1 LAPPDPSASPFG
13 IHSTGSP
20 QLLDTSLQFHQNKPA
35 GIECSHEE
43 TQSLMI
49 SSNDAQEFRCRDV
62 SAPMSTNFK
71 LAEATPVTTTE
82 LRPPQSAG
90 LGNSASLSVNSGG
103 TAMVGKKRSRASR
116 RAPTTLLNT
125 DPSNFRAMVQRFTG
139 IPETPFGYSS
149 MNPTFSAHV
158 SQQGWQ
164 LLGKPLPYK
173 AVLDLSVSHL
183 HSAPDSYCPP
193 QYNSSTFIPFHSL
206 HDYYKQQWFQISSRA
221 RRCRTYQFGVRV
233 SYPAITSS
241 PDRRPPTSC
250 KHCPNSPFLSFR
262 FDQCFQL
269 FI

>member
-1 LAPPDPSASPFG
+1 MEFMSNAERDSISNALLMNNNLAPPDPSASPFG

-43 TQSLMI
+43 AQSLMI

-82 LRPPQSAG
+82 LRRPQSAG

-103 TAMVGKKRSRASR
+103 TAKVGKKRSRASR

-173 AVLDLSVSHL
+173 AVLDLSVSPL

-206 HDYYKQQWFQISSRA
+206 HDYINNSGFKYPQGLD
-221 RRCRTYQFGVRV
+221 GVGLINSGSV
-233 SYPAITSS
+233 F
-241 PDRRPPTSC
+241 PT
-250 KHCPNSPFLSFR
+250 
-262 FDQCFQL
+262 QL
-269 FI
+269 

>member
-1 LAPPDPSASPFG
+1 MEFMSNAERDSISNALLMNNSLAPPDPSASPFG

-20 QLLDTSLQFHQNKPA
+20 QLLDTSLQFHQNKPG
-35 GIECSHEE
+35 GIECSREE

-82 LRPPQSAG
+82 LRRPQSAG

-103 TAMVGKKRSRASR
+103 TAKVGKKRSRASR

-149 MNPTFSAHV
+149 MNPTHV
-158 SQQGWQ
+158 SHQDW

-173 AVLDLSVSHL
+173 AVLDLSVSPL

-193 QYNSSTFIPFHSL
+193 QYNSSTFIPFQSL
-206 HDYYKQQWFQISSRA
+206 HDYLNNSGPKYPQGLD
-221 RRCRTYQFGVRV
+221 GVGLINSGSV
-233 SYPAITSS
+233 F
-241 PDRRPPTSC
+241 PT
-250 KHCPNSPFLSFR
+250 
-262 FDQCFQL
+262 QL
-269 FI
+269 